1 MTGQQLT
8 TGGAGDL
15 VATYRADFAMVL
27 PSHIKAETWVRLAQ
41 GVFRRDKNLAAAAQR
56 NPGSVM
62 VALLECARLGHEPGT
77 DAFYLVPM
85 GGEVEGWEGYKGL
98 VQRMYRAGKVTS
110 VKAEVVREND
120 EFAFHP
126 GMDFPDHRPDWFAD
140 RGDIIGAYAYA
151 RLIDGSYSRVV
162 VLNKGDLD
170 KVKKES
176 RGSSSPS
183 SPWVKWYD
191 AMVLKTVVKRLEP
204 WVTTSTEWI
213 TDQLRAVHE
222 AHAPANPGA
231 QAAPVQPEPVDLGD
245 AEIVYD
251 DGGDPTFPAGDPS

>member
-15 VATYRADFAMVL
+15 VATYRNDFAMVL

-110 VKAEVVREND
+110 VKAEVVREHD
-120 EFAFHP
+120 VFTFHP
-126 GMDFPDHRPDWFAD
+126 GMDFPDHQPSWFSD
-140 RGDIIGAYAYA
+140 RGEVIGAYAYA
-151 RLIDGSYSRVV
+151 RLVDGSFSRVV
-162 VLNKGDLD
+162 VLNKAELD

-176 RGSSSPS
+176 RGSGSPS

-213 TDQLRAVHE
+213 TDQLRAAHEAAKPAGPTVE
-222 AHAPANPGA
+222 AHAP
-231 QAAPVQPEPVDLGD
+231 EPVNVT
-245 AEIVYD
+245 AATEIVYD
-251 DGGDPTFPAGDPS
+251 DEGDSTFPADGAS